1 MRTSSD
7 IGSHT
12 KEAERDK
19 LSTYYIKAD
28 EFFFPN
34 DVKKGGYLEVT
45 DGKFGNYTTEKPD
58 GEIVDYSDSW
68 ILPGL
73 VETHIHGYLGH
84 DVMDADPEGIRAMS
98 KGLVSAGVTSF
109 LPTTLTASEEQLTKA
124 AEVVA
129 EEADKVTGA
138 KIQGIF
144 FEGPFFTEEHKGA
157 QNPKYFGNP
166 SVEKFDR
173 WQEASKGL
181 IRKIAIAPERD
192 DTIPFVTEMSRRG
205 VKVALGHSSATCAQ
219 AKKAVDAGAS
229 VFVHTYNGMSGLNH
243 REPGMVGAALTSDD
257 AYAEIIC
264 DGHHVDPNAIDV
276 VVRAKGPERT
286 VLISDCMRAGGMP
299 DGDYT
304 LGEFPVRVENGA
316 ARLTSPGHSLA
327 GSILRLEQAVQNVVS
342 WNIAT
347 AADAVR
353 MASETAAESAGIAD
367 RCGSIRPGRDADF
380 IVVTPELQLE
390 ATYVDGIEKYK
401 A

>member
-1 MRTSSD
+1 
-7 IGSHT
+7 
-12 KEAERDK
+12 
-19 LSTYYIKAD
+19 
-28 EFFFPN
+28 
-34 DVKKGGYLEVT
+34 
-45 DGKFGNYTTEKPD
+45 
-58 GEIVDYSDSW
+58 
-68 ILPGL
+68 
-73 VETHIHGYLGH
+73 
-84 DVMDADPEGIRAMS
+84 
-98 KGLVSAGVTSF
+98 
-109 LPTTLTASEEQLTKA
+109 
-124 AEVVA
+124 
-129 EEADKVTGA
+129 
-138 KIQGIF
+138 
-144 FEGPFFTEEHKGA
+144 
-157 QNPKYFGNP
+157 
-166 SVEKFDR
+166 
-173 WQEASKGL
+173 
-181 IRKIAIAPERD
+181 
-192 DTIPFVTEMSRRG
+192 
-205 VKVALGHSSATCAQ
+205 
-219 AKKAVDAGAS
+219 
-229 VFVHTYNGMSGLNH
+229 MSGLNH